1 MDRMWIVLIV
11 AVIFVSV
18 VWIFRLGVAAAHQKT
33 LIKAQAELQSRL
45 LDKLGGSDDLVRYLE
60 SGAGRQLLEAPPV
73 ERTRPHARVLAAL
86 QAGIVLTLAG
96 AALLFLGGRFPED
109 AEGFTVLGTLGLAL
123 GVGFVASGALAH
135 FLSRSWGL
143 IDGRER
149 SES

>member
-1 MDRMWIVLIV
+1 MDRLWIVLLV
-11 AVIFVSV
+11 AVVFLSL
-18 VWIFRLGVAAAHQKT
+18 VWIIRLWAAAARQRN

-45 LDKLGGSDDLVRYLE
+45 LDKLGSSDELVRYLE

-86 QAGIVLTLAG
+86 QTGVILGMAG
-96 AALLFLGGRFPED
+96 AAFLFLGGRFPDD
-109 AEGFTVLGTLGLAL
+109 AEGYTVLGTLGLAL
-123 GVGFVASGALAH
+123 GVGFLASGALAH

>member
-1 MDRMWIVLIV
+1 MDRMWIVLLV
-11 AVIFVSV
+11 AVVFVSV
-18 VWIFRLGVAAAHQKT
+18 VWIFRLGVAAARQKT

-86 QAGIVLTLAG
+86 QAGIILTVAG
-96 AALLFLGGRFPED
+96 AAFLFLGGRFPED

-123 GVGFVASGALAH
+123 GVGFLASGALAH

>member
-1 MDRMWIVLIV
+1 MWIVLLV
-11 AVIFVSV
+11 AVVFVSV
-18 VWIFRLGVAAAHQKT
+18 VWIFRLGVAAARQKT

-86 QAGIVLTLAG
+86 QAGIILTVAG
-96 AALLFLGGRFPED
+96 AAFLFLGGRFPED

-123 GVGFVASGALAH
+123 GVGFLASGALAH